1 MTHIFK
7 RISFLCLAFVLL
19 VSFKSDKP
27 AYILYNK
34 YGKQVKFK
42 KLIESAKKAD
52 VVFFGEL
59 HNNPI
64 SHWLQLEL
72 TNELFKSTGPNLV
85 LGAEMFEADNQE
97 GLDQFLRSE
106 IDKETFKTTVRLWP
120 NYKTDIEPLVEF
132 AKEKQLRFVATNI
145 PRRYASMV
153 YRNGVGSLDTL
164 PDLEKAWIAPLPMAY
179 DPELPGYKNMLSM
192 MGGTSGHTSENFP
205 KAQAIKD
212 ATMAWFIHQNL
223 KNGQKFIHFNGTY
236 HSDNYE
242 GIIWYLGRLRP
253 ELKMMTIATIEHEN
267 IRKLPA
273 EKKAVADFILAVPEN
288 MTKTH

>member
-1 MTHIFK
+1 MFRKYTVYI
-7 RISFLCLAFVLL
+7 LVMLLL

-34 YGKQVKFK
+34 TGKQVKFK
-42 KLIESAKKAD
+42 RLIQSAQKAD

-72 TNELFKSTGPNLV
+72 THELYRQSGDNLV

-97 GLDQFLRSE
+97 GLNKYLSSE
-106 IDKETFKTTVRLWP
+106 TDKEEFKKSVRLWS

-132 AKEKQLRFVATNI
+132 AKLNNLPFIATNI

-153 YRNGVGSLDTL
+153 YRNGIASLDTL
-164 PDLEKAWIAPLPMAY
+164 PDQVKSWIAPLPMAY

-192 MGGTSGHTSENFP
+192 MGGAPGHTSENFP

-223 KNGQKFIHFNGTY
+223 KTGQKFIHYNGTY
-236 HSDNYE
+236 HTDNFE
-242 GIIWYLGRLRP
+242 GIIWYLRRLRP
-253 ELKMMTIATIEHEN
+253 ELNIVTIATIENEN
-267 IRKLPA
+267 ISKLP
-273 EKKAVADFILAVPEN
+273 EDKKGVADFILAVPEN